1 MRHILNFSLFE
12 AQSEGGPSNEIVFDW
27 LEYDAKVGDPIQAS
41 IPKTLT
47 TTELQNYI
55 AENSSV
61 LPKIE
66 KAGIYVAHVKTPEG
80 FNRMVVTSFSP
91 LLVDFSQFNKNF
103 EKVNELKGV
112 KADSDFSILSK
123 GASLIGSR
131 FS

>member
-1 MRHILNFSLFE
+1 MRHILKFSLFE
-12 AQSEGGPSNEIVFDW
+12 AQSEGGTSDEIVFDW
-27 LEYDAKVGDPIQAS
+27 LEYDSKVGDPIQAS

-55 AENSSV
+55 AENSSM
-61 LPKIE
+61 LQEIKNS
-66 KAGIYVAHVKTPEG
+66 GIYVAHIKTPEG

-103 EKVNELKGV
+103 EKTNEIKGV
-112 KADSDFSILSK
+112 KGGSDFGILSK
-123 GASLIGSR
+123 GANILGSR

>member
-12 AQSEGGPSNEIVFDW
+12 AQSEGGPSNEVVFDW
-27 LEYDAKVGDPIQAS
+27 LEYDAKVGDPIQTS

-55 AENSSV
+55 AENSSM
-61 LPKIE
+61 LQEIKNS
-66 KAGIYVAHVKTPEG
+66 GIYVAHIKTPGG

-91 LLVDFSQFNKNF
+91 FLVDFSQFNKNF
-103 EKVNELKGV
+103 EKTNEVKGV
-112 KADSDFSILSK
+112 KGGSDFSILSK
-123 GASLIGSR
+123 GANILGSR